1 MEENYTEELNRIL
14 ADISAAND
22 DSREGGWIMTNNE
35 RQSACEFLSNIRKLS
50 SEKVDEFTI
59 RNYANQGTVLYD
71 IIHDIR
77 DSANEALD
85 ALVEN
90 NQDSCPGKSLEESAW
105 DRIDELRD
113 TILRGYQLI
122 ERLGDIWGYSRES
135 THEIYDEPLH
145 RIYDSAKK
153 TKINEFF
160 RFLKAAI
167 NQNRHQFNDEFRK
180 FSSCF
185 VYHDSA
191 DVEVSLSDAYI
202 GCLEPGD
209 YGLYLA
215 LVLPS
220 EKCNI
225 WFNMISIS
233 ASKHDNK
240 NGMSTEYEI
249 TIATNGIPYAIEK
262 CIESKRLN
270 EIVNRLDDLK
280 FQFTVENNY
289 YISMSGYQKSLL
301 ADARIAYNSEKRY
314 CHIPYHIPD
323 ENETKQI
330 LALIKKTIREYVRIC
345 NEYAQLSSND

>member
-1 MEENYTEELNRIL
+1 MEENYTEKLNKVL
-14 ADISAAND
+14 AEISAAND
-22 DSREGGWIMTNNE
+22 DAREDGWIMSEKE
-35 RQSACEFLSNIRKLS
+35 RQSAYEFLSNIQKLAH
-50 SEKVDEFTI
+50 EKVNEFTI
-59 RNYANQGTVLYD
+59 RNYANQGLVLYD
-71 IIHDIR
+71 IIHGIR
-77 DSANEALD
+77 NRANEALD
-85 ALVEN
+85 ALVDVCR
-90 NQDSCPGKSLEESAW
+90 DSCAGKSLEESVW
-105 DRIDELRD
+105 NEIEELRD
-113 TILRGYQLI
+113 EMLGAYQLI
-122 ERLGDIWGYSRES
+122 ERLGDIWDYDRNS
-135 THEIYDEPLH
+135 THEIFDEPLH

-167 NQNRHQFNDEFRK
+167 SQNKHQFNDEFRK
-180 FSSCF
+180 FSGQF
-185 VYHDSA
+185 IYRDSTDSEA
-191 DVEVSLSDAYI
+191 AFSNAYI

-314 CHIPYHIPD
+314 CHIPD

-330 LALIKKTIREYVRIC
+330 IALIKKTISEFVSIC
-345 NEYAQLSSND
+345 NEYCQLSNSEDD

>member
-22 DSREGGWIMTNNE
+22 DSREDGWIMTNNE

-59 RNYANQGTVLYD
+59 RNYANQGVALYD

-77 DSANEALD
+77 DSANKALD
-85 ALVEN
+85 ALVDVCR
-90 NQDSCPGKSLEESAW
+90 DSYAGKSLEDNTW
-105 DRIDELRD
+105 DRIDELQD
-113 TILRGYQLI
+113 TMLGAYQLI
-122 ERLGDIWGYSRES
+122 ERLGDIWDYDRDS

-167 NQNRHQFNDEFRK
+167 NQNRHQFNDEFKK

-220 EKCNI
+220 EKCNT
-225 WFNMISIS
+225 WFNMLNISPVE
-233 ASKHDNK
+233 NK
-240 NGMSTEYEI
+240 NNTATEYEI
-249 TIATNGIPYAIEK
+249 SVTDSGVPYAIEK
-262 CIESKRLN
+262 TIHPKNMSDFRNRINAIKYRFTLN
-270 EIVNRLDDLK
+270 DS
-280 FQFTVENNY
+280 Y
-289 YISMSGYQKSLL
+289 YYTISEHQKSLL
-301 ADARIAYNSEKRY
+301 CSAQIAYNPEKTY
-314 CHIPYHIPD
+314 YHLPD
-323 ENETKQI
+323 EEKTYQI
-330 LALIKKTIREYVRIC
+330 IALIKKTISEFVSIC
-345 NEYAQLSSND
+345 NEYCQLSNSEDD